1 MAKKFKYYFNPHD
14 LKYVIHKPKD
24 WERIGKVSGF
34 LATLVLVG
42 VLVYSVVIF
51 RTKTPDQRELQN
63 QVAYYKHQVEYLN
76 KKMETANAALAELE
90 DKDNKLYRV
99 IFEADP
105 LPSSVLNAGTGGVD
119 KYKAEESIPG
129 SELVIESS
137 KKLDDLSAK
146 LSVMSQDYDKLMK
159 MAKGKEKMLASMPAI
174 QPISNKTL
182 KQMSSGFGYRLHPI
196 YKQMQLHTGL
206 DFTAAKGTPIY
217 ATGDGIVEGADPNG
231 AGYGLHVVI
240 NHGFGYETLYGH
252 MSKVLVRPG
261 TKVKRGS
268 LIGLVGSTGM
278 STAPHVHYEVIKNG
292 KKIDPINFF
301 HNDLNSGD
309 YAKILE
315 IAKHSNQTFD

>member
-24 WERIGKVSGF
+24 WEQVGKVTGF
-34 LATLVLVG
+34 LATLILVG

-51 RTKTPDQRELQN
+51 KTKTPDQKELQN
-63 QVAYYKHQVEYLN
+63 ELSYYKRKVEYLN
-76 KKMETANAALAELE
+76 KRMENANAALVELE

-99 IFEADP
+99 IFEADQ

-119 KYKAEESIPG
+119 KYKAEEGIPG
-129 SELVIESS
+129 SEMIIESS

-146 LSVMSQDYDKLMK
+146 LSVMTQDYSKLME
-159 MAKGKEKMLASMPAI
+159 MAKGKEKMLAALPAI

-182 KQMSSGFGYRLHPI
+182 KQMSSGFGWRLNPI

-217 ATGDGIVEGADPNG
+217 ATGDGVIEGPDPNG
-231 AGYGLHVVI
+231 SGYGLHVI
-240 NHGFGYETLYGH
+240 IRHGFGYETLYGH
-252 MSKVLVRPG
+252 MSKILVHAG
-261 TKVKRGS
+261 QKVKRGS
-268 LIGLVGSTGM
+268 MIGLVGSTGM

-301 HNDLNSGD
+301 HNDLNSTD